1 MSTFKDVEYNIF
13 VEKDAVMSI
22 LRDGIET
29 VRQSFDENEEML
41 LILNLIKEKVDV
53 LPIKCS
59 ISPKKD
65 EKGA

>member
-29 VRQSFDENEEML
+29 VRKSFDENEEML

-53 LPIKCS
+53 LPIKCY
-59 ISPKKD
+59 ISPKND
-65 EKGA
+65 

>member
-29 VRQSFDENEEML
+29 VRKSFDENEEML

-59 ISPKKD
+59 ISPKND
-65 EKGA
+65 